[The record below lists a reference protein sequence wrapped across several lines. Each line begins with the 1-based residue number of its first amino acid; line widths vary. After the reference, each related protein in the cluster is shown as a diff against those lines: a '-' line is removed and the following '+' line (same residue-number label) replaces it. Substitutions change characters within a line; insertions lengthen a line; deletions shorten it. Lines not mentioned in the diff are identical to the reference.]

1 MCAIFIQPRYLA
13 FTLFAFGILMILNI
27 YNMYFIKT
35 NVASKDARKQ
45 EKLSQKK
52 VKKMIEDYKKK
63 EKRRLA
69 YAKAMDKIK
78 RKKKF

>member
-1 MCAIFIQPRYLA
+1 ML
-13 FTLFAFGILMILNI
+13 LNI

-35 NVASKDARKQ
+35 SVASKDARKQ

-69 YAKAMDKIK
+69 YAKAMEKIK
-78 RKKKF
+78 RKQKFM

>member
-1 MCAIFIQPRYLA
+1 MCAIFIQYRYLA
-13 FTLFAFGILMILNI
+13 FTLFAFGILMLLNI

-52 VKKMIEDYKKK
+52 VKKMIEEYKKK

-69 YAKAMDKIK
+69 YAKAMEKIK
-78 RKKKF
+78 RK